1 MKTRTSRLC
10 TFTLISLLSLFGVA
24 AQAGA
29 QADAFNQLSS
39 PPKLRGRAGRTHKAM
54 VSDASGYS
62 VLYSFCSVGL
72 CTDGE
77 TPRAGLIQDAAGN
90 LYGTTYFGGAY
101 GYGTVF
107 KVDSTGHETVLY
119 SFCPGGGSCTD
130 GASPSSGLIQDP
142 AGNLYGTTYQGGNS
156 ANPSYCDFGC
166 GTVFKVDN
174 TGQETVLY
182 AFCPD
187 GGSSKCTDGQE
198 SGR

>member
-107 KVDSTGHETVLY
+107 KVD
-119 SFCPGGGSCTD
+119 
-130 GASPSSGLIQDP
+130 
-142 AGNLYGTTYQGGNS
+142 
-156 ANPSYCDFGC
+156 
-166 GTVFKVDN
+166 N

-187 GGSSKCTDGQE
+187 GGSSKCTDGQAPAGLIRDAAGNLYGTTTNGGTGTGA
-198 SGR
+198 SFGNGTVFKVDSTGRETVLYSFCSAA